1 MRVVLADPGVR
12 PAPPPSSLRRPP
24 ARRGLGAPELSAVR
38 LTIFTGALL
47 VAFAGMHVTLE
58 GFGWLVPLAA
68 TVIVP
73 ALAVGI
79 ARAFGRRSWQPGVAG
94 LVAGLA
100 TLTVGF
106 AREQSLLGVVP
117 TLDTVA
123 RFVELANAG
132 GRSIQTQR
140 IPADADEGI
149 LFLLALLAVASV
161 ALVAPALD
169 RAPAVAALP
178 LLVVLDIPVAVRA
191 GIAEPGWFVLVA
203 LGYLALLR
211 VGRRRTTVG
220 GLVVVTAVALVGS
233 LTLPAAFPP
242 AREPVGDGGSG
253 FGTGLNPIINLGE
266 DLRRDVAVD
275 ALTYTTD
282 ARGGLYLRLATLDRF
297 TGLSWE
303 PDNGGIDPT
312 FDVDE
317 FPTPPGL
324 ATEVPRVQ
332 HSADIQVEDVS
343 GRWLPV
349 PYPAVSIEGLDGV
362 WNFEPDGLAVRSSGT
377 DVAGQDYTVQFLDV
391 EPNREQLLADF
402 EPDVAS
408 RYLDLPDELPPIL
421 EQTAEQF
428 AGLPTSYEQAIA
440 LQEFFTG
447 PDFLYSLDAPV
458 EGDFDGTGVGVIA
471 EFLEVRSGYC
481 VHYASAMAV
490 LARVLDI
497 PARVTV
503 GFQPGE
509 ASGVGGEFQVTS
521 SDLHAWP
528 ELYFEGIGWLRFEPT
543 PGRGAPPTYSSIDA
557 VDDPETPEFEG
568 VNPSAAPAPS
578 TPAGPDG
585 PVEPTTAPDA
595 QAPVAEADDPTP
607 VVLAVAL
614 GILALLLTPAA
625 ARAVVRAR
633 RMRRVRDAGDAEA
646 AWAEIRDTAHDHDWV
661 APDSETP
668 RQLGARLAAVVGESE
683 VGALRGGVETAAY
696 APPGRA
702 AMTVEDVDLLR
713 RAIARAATLKVRLL
727 AVFAPPSLFARL
739 GFERRD
745 GEADRQ

>member
-1 MRVVLADPGVR
+1 M
-12 PAPPPSSLRRPP
+12 
-24 ARRGLGAPELSAVR
+24 R
-38 LTIFTGALL
+38 LTIFTVALL
-47 VAFAGMHVTLE
+47 VAFASMHVTLE
-58 GFGWLVPLAA
+58 GFAWLVPIAV
-68 TVIVP
+68 TVLVP
-73 ALAVGI
+73 ALAVGVT
-79 ARAFGRRSWQPGVAG
+79 RSVGRRGWQPGVAG

-140 IPADADEGI
+140 IPATADEGI
-149 LFLLALLAVASV
+149 LFLLAVLAVVSV

-203 LGYLALLR
+203 LAYLALLR
-211 VGRRRTTVG
+211 VGRRRSPIG
-220 GLVVVTAVALVGS
+220 GIVVITAVTLVGA
-233 LTLPAAFPP
+233 LALPAAFPP
-242 AREPVGDGGSG
+242 AREPVRDGGSG
-253 FGTGLNPIINLGE
+253 FGTGLNPIINLGA

-303 PDNGGIDPT
+303 PDSGGIDPG
-312 FDVDE
+312 FDVDA

-324 ATEVPRVQ
+324 ASDVPRVQ
-332 HSADIQVEDVS
+332 YSADIQVEDVS

-349 PYPAVSIEGLDGV
+349 PYPAVSIDGLDGV
-362 WNFEPDGLAVRSSGT
+362 WNYEPDGLAVRSSGAG
-377 DVAGQDYTVQFLDV
+377 VAGQDYTVQFLDL
-391 EPNREQLLADF
+391 EPNREQLLADLDP
-402 EPDVAS
+402 EVAS
-408 RYLDLPDELPPIL
+408 RYLDLPDELPAIL
-421 EQTAEQF
+421 EQTAERF

-440 LQEFFTG
+440 LQDFFTG
-447 PDFLYSLDAPV
+447 PDFEYSLDAPV

-490 LARVLDI
+490 LARALDI

-509 ASGVGGEFQVTS
+509 PSGTGGAYRVTS

-543 PGRGAPPTYSSIDA
+543 PGRGAPPSYSSIDA

-568 VNPSAAPAPS
+568 VNPSAAPVPS
-578 TPAGPDG
+578 TPITPDTSE
-585 PVEPTTAPDA
+585 EPTTAPDA
-595 QAPVAEADDPTP
+595 GAPVLEADDPTP

-614 GILALLLTPAA
+614 GILALLLVPAA
-625 ARAVVRAR
+625 ARVVVRSR
-633 RMRRVRDAGDAEA
+633 RMRRVREFADADA

-696 APPGRA
+696 APPGRT
-702 AMTVEDVDLLR
+702 AMTVEDVDALR
-713 RAIARAATLKVRLL
+713 RAIARAATLRVRLL
-727 AVFAPPSLFARL
+727 AVFVPPSLFARL
-739 GFERRD
+739 GFERRGD
-745 GEADRQ
+745 DADRQ